1 MPSLRTASR
10 RQLTL
15 FVAISGVLLAAVAAV
30 FLPVPYVILSPG
42 PTLNTLGKGPAGR
55 SLIQITGHPTYSTA
69 GHLNLVTVSFQGG
82 PSDSLNIF
90 AALRAWLTP
99 HEAVVPQA
107 ELFVPGQTQ
116 QQVVQHDTQQMT
128 SSQQTASAAALC
140 VLGIKFQVV
149 DTVAVVAKG
158 LPADGVLRR
167 GDVISAVDGKP
178 VTCKASAASLIRA
191 RSPGD
196 PVALT
201 IARTMGGHRVI
212 RQFHL
217 KTAAVQG
224 TPVVGVKVVESYV
237 FPFNV
242 KIRVGDIGG
251 PSAGLM
257 FALGIV
263 DKLTPGNLTG
273 GRFVA
278 GTGEISADGSVSA
291 IGGIQQKMA
300 GARQAGATLFLTP
313 AANCP
318 DTAGAVPAGMRLVK
332 VRNLA
337 SAVSA
342 LHALAAGRSVPSC

>member
-1 MPSLRTASR
+1 MPSLKTASR

-15 FVAISGVLLAAVAAV
+15 FVAISGVLLAALAAV
-30 FLPVPYVILSPG
+30 FVPVPYVILSPG
-42 PTLNTLGKGPAGR
+42 PTLNTLGKGPGGR
-55 SLIQITGHPTYSTA
+55 SLIQITGHPTYPTF

-82 PSDSLNIF
+82 PSASLNVF
-90 AALRAWLTP
+90 AALRAWMTP
-99 HEAVVPQA
+99 HEAVVPQE

-116 QQVVQHDTQQMT
+116 QQVVQQDTQQMT
-128 SSQQTASAAALC
+128 SSQQTSTAAALC
-140 VLGIKFQVV
+140 VLKIKFQVV

-167 GDVISAVDGKP
+167 GDVITAVDGKP

-196 PVALT
+196 LVTLT
-201 IARTMGGHRVI
+201 IARTAGGHRVI
-212 RQFHL
+212 RQIHL
-217 KTAAVQG
+217 KTADVQG
-224 TPVVGVKVVESYV
+224 TPVVGVRVAESYV
-237 FPFNV
+237 FPFSV
-242 KIRVGDIGG
+242 RIRVGDIGG

-263 DKLTPGNLTG
+263 DKLTPRNLTG

-278 GTGEISADGSVSA
+278 GTGEISADGAVSA

-313 AANCP
+313 AANCA

-337 SAVSA
+337 GAVSA
-342 LHALAAGRSVPSC
+342 LHALEAGRSVPSC

>member
-1 MPSLRTASR
+1 VPSLRTASR

-15 FVAISGVLLAAVAAV
+15 FVAISGVLLAALAAV

-55 SLIQITGHPTYSTA
+55 SLIQITGHPTYPTA

-82 PSDSLNIF
+82 PSDSLNVF

-99 HEAVVPQA
+99 HEAVVPQE

-116 QQVVQHDTQQMT
+116 QQVVQQDTQQMT
-128 SSQQTASAAALC
+128 SSQQTATAAALC

-167 GDVISAVDGKP
+167 GDVITAVDGKP

-201 IARTMGGHRVI
+201 IARTVGGHRVI

-278 GTGEISADGSVSA
+278 GTGEISAGGSVSA

>member
-1 MPSLRTASR
+1 VPSLRTASR

-15 FVAISGVLLAAVAAV
+15 FVALSGVLLAALAAV
-30 FLPVPYVILSPG
+30 FVPVPYVILSPG
-42 PTLNTLGKGPAGR
+42 PTLNTLGKGPGGR
-55 SLIQITGHPTYSTA
+55 SLIQITGHPVYPTV

-82 PSDSLNIF
+82 PSNSLNIF

-99 HEAVVPQA
+99 HEAVVPQE

-116 QQVVQHDTQQMT
+116 QQVVEQDTQQMT
-128 SSQQTASAAALC
+128 GSQETATAAALC
-140 VLGIKFQVV
+140 VLGIKFKVV
-149 DTVAVVAKG
+149 DTVEVVAKG
-158 LPADGVLRR
+158 LPADGLLRK
-167 GDVISAVDGKP
+167 GDVITAVDGKP
-178 VTCKASAASLIRA
+178 VTCKASAASLIHA

-196 PVALT
+196 PVTLT
-201 IARTMGGHRVI
+201 VARTVGGQHITRK
-212 RQFHL
+212 FHI
-217 KTAAVQG
+217 KTADVQG
-224 TPVVGVKVVESYV
+224 TPVVGVRVNESYV
-237 FPFNV
+237 FPFSV

-278 GTGEISADGSVSA
+278 GTGEISADGAVSA

-313 AANCP
+313 ATNCA

-337 SAVSA
+337 GAVSA
-342 LHALAAGRSVPSC
+342 LHALEAGRSVPSC

>member
-1 MPSLRTASR
+1 VPSLRAASR

-15 FVAISGVLLAAVAAV
+15 IVAICGVLVAALAAVFV
-30 FLPVPYVILSPG
+30 PVPYVILSPG
-42 PTLNTLGKGPAGR
+42 PTLNTLGRGPAGR
-55 SLIQITGHPTYSTA
+55 SLIQITGHPVYPTA

-99 HEAVVPQA
+99 HEAVVPQE

-116 QQVVQHDTQQMT
+116 QQVVQQDTQQMT
-128 SSQQTASAAALC
+128 SSQQTATAAALC

-167 GDVISAVDGKP
+167 GDVITAVDGKP

-191 RSPGD
+191 RSPGG
-196 PVALT
+196 PVTLT
-201 IARTMGGHRVI
+201 VARTAGGHRVI
-212 RQFHL
+212 RRFHL

-224 TPVVGVKVVESYV
+224 IPVVGVKVAESYV

-242 KIRVGDIGG
+242 RIRVGDIGG

-278 GTGEISADGSVSA
+278 GTGEISADGTVSA

-313 AANCP
+313 AANCA
-318 DTAGAVPAGMRLVK
+318 DTSGAVPAGMRLVK

>member
-1 MPSLRTASR
+1 
-10 RQLTL
+10 L

-30 FLPVPYVILSPG
+30 FLPVPYVILGPG
-42 PTLNTLGKGPAGR
+42 PTLNTLGKGPSGR
-55 SLIQITGHPTYSTA
+55 SLIQITGHPTYPTA

-99 HEAVVPQA
+99 HEAVVPQE

-116 QQVVQHDTQQMT
+116 RQVVQQDTQQMT
-128 SSQQTASAAALC
+128 SSQQTATAAALC

-167 GDVISAVDGKP
+167 ADVITAVDGKP

-196 PVALT
+196 PVTLT
-201 IARTMGGHRVI
+201 IARTVGGRRVI

-278 GTGEISADGSVSA
+278 GTGEISAGGSVSA

-342 LHALAAGRSVPSC
+342 LHALAAGQSVPSC

>member
-1 MPSLRTASR
+1 MPSLRAASR

-15 FVAISGVLLAAVAAV
+15 FVAISGVLLAALAAV
-30 FLPVPYVILSPG
+30 FVPVPYVILSPG
-42 PTLNTLGKGPAGR
+42 PTLNTLGTGPGGR
-55 SLIQITGHPTYSTA
+55 SLIQITGHPVYPTA

-82 PSDSLNIF
+82 PSDSLNVF

-99 HEAVVPQA
+99 HEAVVPQE
-107 ELFVPGQTQ
+107 ELFIPGQTQ
-116 QQVVQHDTQQMT
+116 QQVVQQDTQQMT
-128 SSQQTASAAALC
+128 SSQQTATAAALC

-167 GDVISAVDGKP
+167 GDVITAVDGKP

-191 RSPGD
+191 RSPGA
-196 PVALT
+196 PVTLT
-201 IARTMGGHRVI
+201 IARTVGGHRVI
-212 RQFHL
+212 RRFPL

-224 TPVVGVKVVESYV
+224 TPVVGVRVTESYV

-242 KIRVGDIGG
+242 RIRVGDIGG

-263 DKLTPGNLTG
+263 DKLTRGNLTG

-318 DTAGAVPAGMRLVK
+318 DTAGAVPAGMHLVK

-342 LHALAAGRSVPSC
+342 LHALAEGRSVPSC

>member
-1 MPSLRTASR
+1 
-10 RQLTL
+10 L
-15 FVAISGVLLAAVAAV
+15 FVAISGVLLAALAAV
-30 FLPVPYVILSPG
+30 FVPVPYVILSPG
-42 PTLNTLGKGPAGR
+42 PTLNTLGRGPSGR
-55 SLIQITGHPTYSTA
+55 SLIQITGHPVYPTA

-82 PSDSLNIF
+82 PSNSLNVF

-99 HEAVVPQA
+99 HEAVVPQE
-107 ELFVPGQTQ
+107 ELFIPGQTQ
-116 QQVVQHDTQQMT
+116 QQVVQQDTQQMT
-128 SSQQTASAAALC
+128 SSQQTATAAALC

-167 GDVISAVDGKP
+167 GDVITAVDGKP

-196 PVALT
+196 PVTLT
-201 IARTMGGHRVI
+201 IARTVGGHRVI
-212 RQFHL
+212 RRFHL
-217 KTAAVQG
+217 KTASVQG
-224 TPVVGVKVVESYV
+224 TPVVGLRVAESYV

-242 KIRVGDIGG
+242 RIRVGDIGG

-257 FALGIV
+257 FALGIA
-263 DKLTPGNLTG
+263 DKLTPGNLTA

-337 SAVSA
+337 GAVSA
-342 LHALAAGRSVPSC
+342 LHALAVGRSVPSC